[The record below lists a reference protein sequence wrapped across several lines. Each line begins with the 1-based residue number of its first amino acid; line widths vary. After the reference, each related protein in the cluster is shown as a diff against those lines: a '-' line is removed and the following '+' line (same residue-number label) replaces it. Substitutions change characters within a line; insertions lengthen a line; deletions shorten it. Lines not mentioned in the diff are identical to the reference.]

1 MMTHRRLFY
10 KTWGCLVLC
19 WLLSGC
25 GGTQTIVVEPSL
37 PRVGF
42 LAASGSEPELE
53 LLKNGLKDVGY
64 VDGQN
69 IQLEPRLVEPE
80 ALLDAAEQLT
90 RLPVKVLIA
99 ADDVSARA
107 ARVAVL
113 WTGPVTDDRAEW
125 DRASTLA
132 AAFYGLVAQ
141 PLEAQDEAGLDA
153 AFD

>member
-107 ARVAVL
+107 ARAATDRIPIVFAESADPVAAGFVQSL
-113 WTGPVTDDRAEW
+113 ARPGGNLTG
-125 DRASTLA
+125 
-132 AAFYGLVAQ
+132 
-141 PLEAQDEAGLDA
+141 
-153 AFD
+153 